1 VKNALARFGIPLAL
15 LVACL
20 GLVTYPAVAQEG
32 PAAAPAP
39 PPPLVIIDGVPV
51 TAAAFDTYI
60 DQTHGSE
67 LMLKMVAARLIWQE
81 AKRQGLKLST
91 EALEQAIVAD
101 KSDHGTEADFRAA
114 LHEKGLDW
122 ATYRKRKQLDI
133 ALTELR
139 EREASVPDEDMQA
152 YYDEH
157 KEELAVVPRAHV
169 HQIVLD
175 DVAAAYAAAEKA
187 KASDDFAAVAREL
200 STDEES
206 REKGGDLGW
215 VAADDVASD
224 ALRSRIF
231 SIELNQVSAPIEA
244 DGKFCIVKVDE
255 RVAGG
260 VPPFDAVKEQIQ
272 HELLPEYV
280 RSEDGYVRMLLRQAN
295 IAVSAQRYAWL
306 KDVIEDAK
314 HVQIYVAGER
324 IRARPLRLQ
333 NGGLLVPAREVLTA
347 LQADTKWDPDTR
359 TYTATRGEGS
369 LELTVDE
376 ASARV
381 NGRIGAIP
389 WPPRMVEGKL
399 YVPPRLVMDAFGGS
413 VKYNTPE
420 YRLDL
425 KLEPDEDE

>member
-20 GLVTYPAVAQEG
+20 GLITCPALAQE
-32 PAAAPAP
+32 AAAEQPAP
-39 PPPLVIIDGVPV
+39 PPPLVTIDGVPIT
-51 TAAAFDTYI
+51 TAALDTYI

-67 LMLKMVAARLIWQE
+67 LLLKMVAARLIWQE

-91 EALEQAIVAD
+91 EALERAIVVD
-101 KSDHGTEADFRAA
+101 KSDYGTEADFRAA

-139 EREASVPDEDMQA
+139 EREASVPEEDMKA

-157 KEELAVVPRAHV
+157 KEDLAVIPRAHV

-175 DVAAAYAAAEKA
+175 SAAAAYAAAERA

-215 VAADDVASD
+215 VAADDVAGD

-244 DGKFCIVKVDE
+244 NGKFCIVKVDE
-255 RVAGG
+255 RIAGG
-260 VPPFDAVKEQIQ
+260 VQPFDAVKEQIQ
-272 HELLPEYV
+272 RELLSDFV
-280 RSEDGYVRMLLRQAN
+280 RSEDGYVRMLMRKAN
-295 IAVSAQRYAWL
+295 VTVPAERYAWL

-314 HVQIYVAGER
+314 HVQIHVVGER
-324 IRARPLRLQ
+324 IRARPLRLKD
-333 NGGLLVPAREVLTA
+333 GGLLVPAREVLTA
-347 LQADTKWDPDTR
+347 LQADTKWDADTR
-359 TYTATRGEGS
+359 TYTATRDEGS
-369 LELTVDE
+369 IELTVDE
-376 ASARV
+376 PSARV
-381 NGRIGAIP
+381 NGRVGAIP
-389 WPPRMVEGKL
+389 RPPRMVEGKL
-399 YVPPRLVMDAFGGS
+399 YVPPRLVMRAFGGS
-413 VKYNTPE
+413 VKYNTLE

-425 KLEPDEDE
+425 RLEPDEDE